1 MTTSLL
7 LLVPDVPDVPSLD
20 EEELSSVEEVD
31 EVVLEAAVVLDVGD
45 VASAEE
51 LSVLDAISWGGG
63 GGGGIMVSPALPD
76 AAFSDVEVVL
86 SVVPASFAD
95 DDADVDS
102 AGGGGI
108 MAPSVP
114 FICSCSDSRADCMS
128 PPSDEKA
135 FPDDTVED
143 VEPLP

>member
-1 MTTSLL
+1 MTSSLL
-7 LLVPDVPDVPSLD
+7 LLVPDAPDVPSLD

-31 EVVLEAAVVLDVGD
+31 EVVLEVAVVLDVGD

-63 GGGGIMVSPALPD
+63 GGGGFVVSSALPD
-76 AAFSDVEVVL
+76 AAFSDAEVVL
-86 SVVPASFAD
+86 SVVPATSV
-95 DDADVDS
+95 DADVDS

-108 MAPSVP
+108 MVPSEP